1 MCVCLCIK
9 INRKE
14 AGQILVRFIIST
26 RLLQEHSALLEP
38 LVIVFRALIKHKK
51 IQKTSKHQKTF
62 VRSRRCYLTK

>member
-38 LVIVFRALIKHKK
+38 LLIVFRGLIKYKK
-51 IQKTSKHQKTF
+51 IQKTLKHQKTF